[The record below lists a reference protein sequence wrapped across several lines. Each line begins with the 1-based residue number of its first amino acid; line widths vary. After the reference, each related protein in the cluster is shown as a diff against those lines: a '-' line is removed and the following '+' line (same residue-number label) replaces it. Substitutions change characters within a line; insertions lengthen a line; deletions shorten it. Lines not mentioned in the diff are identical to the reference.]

1 MGSASSPPPPQ
12 VSVAQAAADLS
23 PVDRCPRCG
32 GRAMPVR
39 RRNNPFLDG
48 LDIAVVCEDC
58 GLSFPAKPP
67 PPPPSGRAPW

>member
-12 VSVAQAAADLS
+12 VSVSPTSADPS
-23 PVDRCPRCG
+23 SDRCPRCG
-32 GRAMPVR
+32 GRATPLR
-39 RRNNPFLDG
+39 RRKNPFLDG

-67 PPPPSGRAPW
+67 PPPPSGRPPW

>member
-12 VSVAQAAADLS
+12 VAVAPASIDPS
-23 PVDRCPRCG
+23 SVDRCPRCG
-32 GRAMPVR
+32 GRATPPKR
-39 RRNNPFLDG
+39 RQNPFLDG

-67 PPPPSGRAPW
+67 PPPPSGRPPW